1 MEVGC
6 TCRTERRPVSVS
18 AFGVD
23 HGEEIS
29 KSRVGAWYKPITR
42 LNADEM
48 RLLKTRVKASP
59 AQKVKD
65 QKTARKLGQA
75 DNMFQLRAKALR
87 RSVGNG
93 IPGIS
98 ERKQKVGREAARR
111 LGYPLDV

>member
-1 MEVGC
+1 MI
-6 TCRTERRPVSVS
+6 S
-18 AFGVD
+18 AFGVE

-48 RLLKTRVKASP
+48 HLLKTRVKASP
-59 AQKVKD
+59 AQKIKD
-65 QKTARKLGQA
+65 RETARKLGQA
-75 DNMFQLRAKALR
+75 DNMFQLRAKALKR
-87 RSVGNG
+87 GVGHG
-93 IPGIS
+93 SIPVS